1 MRQIP
6 AESPINLSQYQLID
20 SGDYEKLE
28 RFGSVVL
35 ARPEP
40 QAIWPKALGD
50 DEWTKLAHA
59 WFEKDAKSNEK
70 GHWHLINWPQNALDS
85 WWMGYEYEGIK
96 ITMKLWLSSFKH
108 VGIFPEQAANWD
120 YMIRTIREMQV
131 GTAMTD
137 PISKPRVLNLFGY
150 TGAASLAA
158 CAVGAEVTHLDA
170 VKQVVTIAR
179 ESMEASH
186 LDGIR
191 WVVDDALKFVKREQ
205 RRGNTY
211 HGIVLDPPA
220 YGRGPDGE
228 KWVLEDHL
236 QELLMACRDLLD
248 PQSHFLILN
257 LYSLGFSALISES
270 LGRSIYTA
278 ENTEQSAGELYLE
291 DDGKRSL
298 PLGTF
303 LRVRKR

>member
-6 AESPINLSQYQLID
+6 AESPINLSHYQLID

-28 RFGSVVL
+28 RFGSVIL

-70 GHWHLINWPQNALDS
+70 GYWHLINWPQNAPDS
-85 WWMGYEYEGIK
+85 WWMDYEYEGVK

-120 YMIRTIREMQV
+120 YMIRTIREMQA

-158 CAVGAEVTHLDA
+158 SAAGAEVTHLDA

-257 LYSLGFSALISES
+257 LYSLGFSALISDS

-303 LRVRKR
+303 LRVRKG